1 MSSDEEDID
10 SIDESVEEVAPKP
23 KRRRKKKK
31 KKDPNRPK
39 RNMSAFFLYSNA
51 NRARIKEENP
61 EAKFGD
67 IVSTIL
73 VDDIVS
79 CLCVGGAWFVVAVA
93 LPALNASFDMARPLH
108 MNAMLVY
115 GSPWGGRSMRPYP
128 SLRGLSSLDYPSLRG
143 RPKQLSPPQGRGHR
157 LLIDVHD
164 VSCDCPRRPNG
175 LLDPQAAT
183 RTSSPLPPPR
193 AGGNTIMVGAEVEAC

>member
-79 CLCVGGAWFVVAVA
+79 CLCVGG
-93 LPALNASFDMARPLH
+93 
-108 MNAMLVY
+108 
-115 GSPWGGRSMRPYP
+115 
-128 SLRGLSSLDYPSLRG
+128 RGLSS
-143 RPKQLSPPQGRGHR
+143 R
-157 LLIDVHD
+157 LLA
-164 VSCDCPRRPNG
+164 
-175 LLDPQAAT
+175 LL
-183 RTSSPLPPPR
+183 
-193 AGGNTIMVGAEVEAC
+193 

>member
-67 IVSTIL
+67 IVSCLFFAINICAEL
-73 VDDIVS
+73 VFFGV
-79 CLCVGGAWFVVAVA
+79 CVCVDGAF
-93 LPALNASFDMARPLH
+93 
-108 MNAMLVY
+108 
-115 GSPWGGRSMRPYP
+115 
-128 SLRGLSSLDYPSLRG
+128 
-143 RPKQLSPPQGRGHR
+143 
-157 LLIDVHD
+157 
-164 VSCDCPRRPNG
+164 
-175 LLDPQAAT
+175 
-183 RTSSPLPPPR
+183 
-193 AGGNTIMVGAEVEAC
+193 